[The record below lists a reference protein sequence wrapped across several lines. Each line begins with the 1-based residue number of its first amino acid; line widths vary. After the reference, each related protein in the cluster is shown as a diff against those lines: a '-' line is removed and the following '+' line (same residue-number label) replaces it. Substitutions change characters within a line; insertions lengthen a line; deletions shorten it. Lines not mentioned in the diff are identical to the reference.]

1 MGFTLG
7 GCLFGAAKLTKSSDP
22 EKFGYSGY
30 GIRFDARSQFSLL
43 IGQWG
48 KIVVIFGV
56 DNSSSRYT
64 EKKISQ
70 FLVRG

>member
-7 GCLFGAAKLTKSSDP
+7 DCLFGEVKLTKSSDL

-30 GIRFDARSQFSLL
+30 GIRFDARSQFLLL

-56 DNSSSRYT
+56 DNSP
-64 EKKISQ
+64 
-70 FLVRG
+70 

>member
-7 GCLFGAAKLTKSSDP
+7 DCLFGEVKLTKSSDP

-43 IGQWG
+43 IGQ
-48 KIVVIFGV
+48 
-56 DNSSSRYT
+56 
-64 EKKISQ
+64 
-70 FLVRG
+70 

>member
-7 GCLFGAAKLTKSSDP
+7 DCLFGAVKLTKSSDP
-22 EKFGYSGY
+22 KKFGYSGY
-30 GIRFDARSQFSLL
+30 GIRFDARSQFLLL

-56 DNSSSRYT
+56 DNSPSRYT

-70 FLVRG
+70 FFVRG